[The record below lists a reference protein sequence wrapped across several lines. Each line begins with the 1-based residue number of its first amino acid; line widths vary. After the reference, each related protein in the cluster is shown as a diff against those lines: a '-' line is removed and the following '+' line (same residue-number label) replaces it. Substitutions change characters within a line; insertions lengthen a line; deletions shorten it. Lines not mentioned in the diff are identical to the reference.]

1 MQQPRISFFPA
12 FYVIIIVII
21 AKKDL
26 AFDELIFA
34 RVKNE
39 E

>member
-12 FYVIIIVII
+12 FYVIMITII

-26 AFDELIFA
+26 AFDELICVRA
-34 RVKNE
+34 KNE